1 MWQKIKC
8 WLGWHE
14 WVLDCAKYCM
24 VVWKYEVNCQNCQA
38 RKEVCK
44 HCGKVKR

>member
-14 WVLDCAKYCM
+14 WVIKKFTYYQKNM
-24 VVWKYEVNCQNCQA
+24 FKPHIQNEY
-38 RKEVCK
+38 KIVCK
-44 HCGKVKR
+44 HCGKKLK